1 MRKLR
6 HFSLVVVL
14 IFAFA
19 TSGFAGIIPTVP
31 GPEPAPSPS
40 TTGII
45 EMPPSVESDAVI
57 DLALALLRILAI

>member
-1 MRKLR
+1 MKKLR
-6 HFSLVVVL
+6 HLSLVVVL

-19 TSGFAGIIPTVP
+19 TSGLAGIIPTVP

-45 EMPPSVESDAVI
+45 EMPPSLESDAMI